1 MIKLGTGVLT
11 SGIGEL
17 DTTRIKSFCSQVKFL
32 QDHGIEIVIVSSG
45 AIGLGMGRLL
55 LKRRPKDLIT
65 LQACASIGQ
74 TILINTW
81 QKGFDPHNIVVA
93 QILLTR
99 EDLRIR
105 HRYNAIF
112 GTIERL
118 LSKNIIPIINEND
131 AISAEEIKFG
141 DNDTL
146 SALVAS
152 VIKADQLFIL
162 SNIPGL
168 IDMQGTGK
176 VIPYVE
182 KVTPEI
188 QAMAQDTKQ
197 VTSVGGMVSKLSAV
211 QIAHRSGCGVTIADG
226 HDSSLFRKLMEGEP
240 VGTYFAP
247 HSVPVKANKRWIA
260 TLDHVNGTL
269 IVDPGAAKAI
279 QKSGKSLLSAGIIS
293 SKGTFEVG
301 DPIEIRAPNKTVIA
315 QGLATINSNDLSDLL
330 SLASD
335 IQTDSPSTVVVH
347 RDKMVLVDE
356 LE

>member
-1 MIKLGTGVLT
+1 M
-11 SGIGEL
+11 
-17 DTTRIKSFCSQVKFL
+17 R
-32 QDHGIEIVIVSSG
+32 DHGIEVVLVSSG
-45 AIGLGMGRLL
+45 AIGLGMGRLKL
-55 LKRRPKDLIT
+55 TRRPKDLTT

-105 HRYNAIF
+105 HRYNTIF

-118 LSKNIIPIINEND
+118 LSKNIVPIINEND
-131 AISAEEIKFG
+131 AVSSEEIKFG

-152 VIKADQLFIL
+152 VIKANQLFIL

-168 IDMQGTGK
+168 IDIQGTGE

-182 KVTPEI
+182 KITPEI
-188 QAMAQDTKQ
+188 QAMAQGTKQ
-197 VTSVGGMVSKLSAV
+197 VTSVGGMVSKLSAA

-226 HDSSLFRKLMEGEP
+226 HDSSLFSKIIAGKK

-247 HSVPVKANKRWIA
+247 HSIPVKARKRWIA

-269 IVDPGAAKAI
+269 FVDTGAAKAI
-279 QKSGKSLLSAGIIS
+279 QQSGKSLLSAGITASKGDFEAGDLIKIRTQDETVIAHGLVTIS
-293 SKGTFEVG
+293 SK
-301 DPIEIRAPNKTVIA
+301 
-315 QGLATINSNDLSDLL
+315 DLSNLL
-330 SLASD
+330 SLTSD
-335 IQTDSPSTVVVH
+335 TKSNAPSTVVVH
-347 RDKMVLVDE
+347 RDKLVLIDE
-356 LE
+356 SAKNPHLD